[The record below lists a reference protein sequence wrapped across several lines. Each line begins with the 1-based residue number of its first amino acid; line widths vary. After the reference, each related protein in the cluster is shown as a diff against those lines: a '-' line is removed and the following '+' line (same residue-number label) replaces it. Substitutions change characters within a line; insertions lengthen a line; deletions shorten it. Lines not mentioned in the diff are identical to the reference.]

1 MTFQQDIIAIRKR
14 ISEAASERDTWQ
26 AAGRHEKY
34 LEASIQVETL
44 QMELG
49 ERLRQPDRSQP
60 PAPAR
65 ARAIS

>member
-26 AAGRHEKY
+26 AAGRQEKY

-49 ERLRQPDRSQP
+49 ERLRQPDRSLP

-65 ARAIS
+65 APGVS